1 MLIHVGMGSY
11 IERDQ
16 VLAVVKADSN
26 PVRRLIQAAD
36 DRGCV
41 VDATWGKCTRSVVVM
56 PGGVLVLS
64 MLEPET
70 LVRRSSGNSCC
81 EVAE

>member
-11 IERDQ
+11 VEREK

-26 PVRRLIQAAD
+26 PVRRLIQAAE
-36 DRGCV
+36 DRNLAI
-41 VDATWGKCTRSVVVM
+41 DATWGKRTKSVVIM

-70 LVRRSSGNSCC
+70 LVKRLNGGS
-81 EVAE
+81 EVCRG